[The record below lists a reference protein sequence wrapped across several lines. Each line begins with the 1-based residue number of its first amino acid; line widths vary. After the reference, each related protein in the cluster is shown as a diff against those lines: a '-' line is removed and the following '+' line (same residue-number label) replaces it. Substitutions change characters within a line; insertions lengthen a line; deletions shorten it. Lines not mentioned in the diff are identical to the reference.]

1 MGRLCWSAYN
11 GGVVRTAEDA
21 TESSPESRA
30 VGALLGTFVGDALG
44 MPYEG
49 AAAEAAS
56 LPLEMEEARLGRGT
70 YTDDTEMMI
79 GLAEVLLERGVADP
93 EALAARFLAGHDPA
107 RGYGAGTL
115 RVFELWRRGVP
126 VADAAAG
133 VFAGGSF
140 GNGAAMR
147 IAPVGVLFAERRER
161 LREEARRSAA
171 ITHAHHVGIDAAV
184 AQAAAVGAA
193 FRGDDPLSAAVE
205 AARTD
210 ELLAQLD
217 LARALSHEGEG
228 ASPRR
233 IASALKT
240 TSAGHESVPAAI
252 YSACAHPGFEEA
264 VTFAV
269 RLGGD
274 ADTIGAM
281 TGAIAGA
288 GGGVAAIPDRWL
300 TALEDGAR
308 GRRYV
313 EALASRLVV
322 EAKGG

>member
-1 MGRLCWSAYN
+1 
-11 GGVVRTAEDA
+11 
-21 TESSPESRA
+21 
-30 VGALLGTFVGDALG
+30 

-49 AAAEAAS
+49 AAPETAS

-79 GLAEVLLERGVADP
+79 ALAEVLLERGAADP
-93 EALAARFLAGHDPA
+93 EALAARFLAGHDPV

-115 RVFELWRRGVP
+115 QVFELWRQGVP
-126 VADAAAG
+126 VTEAAG
-133 VFAGGSF
+133 SVFAGGSF

-147 IAPVGVLFAERRER
+147 IAPVGVLFAERPER

-171 ITHAHHVGIDAAV
+171 TTHAHPVGIDAAV
-184 AQAAAVGAA
+184 AQASAVGAA
-193 FRGDDPLSAAVE
+193 FRGEDPLSAAME

-210 ELLAQLD
+210 ELLTRLD
-217 LARALSHEGEG
+217 LARALSHESEG

-252 YSACAHPGFEEA
+252 YSACVHPGFEEA
-264 VTFAV
+264 VSFAV

-281 TGAIAGA
+281 SGAIAGA
-288 GGGVAAIPDRWL
+288 AGGVGTIPGRWL
-300 TALEDGAR
+300 TALEDGER

-322 EAKGG
+322 EVKGG